1 MVCFDTADRAAISS
15 IFAPR
20 YPLLRNTFSAASRIA
35 LCFRAELPVSSFWA
49 GLAAAVRV
57 GISSSLGRKSVLD
70 QIVLDGLVLAQFTV
84 LDGLVLERTSTL
96 FPDQDRIMH
105 VHRREHGSLIRSF

>member
-35 LCFRAELPVSSFWA
+35 LCFRAELPVSSLWA

-70 QIVLDGLVLAQFTV
+70 QIVLDGLVLAQYSTGRYSTV
-84 LDGLVLERTSTL
+84 TNFNS

-105 VHRREHGSLIRSF
+105 VHRREHGSVIRSF